1 MYPTRDGN
9 VPANVQTTVEQLL
22 ELYSED
28 PAQGSPFGTGNET
41 FGLSPAFKRASA
53 FVGDVMFQAP
63 RRAWVQTAVSQGV
76 KVFSYIFTDPQ
87 AVPVGLPMFG
97 GRRVV

>member
-9 VPANVQTTVEQLL
+9 VPANVRTTVEQLL
-22 ELYSED
+22 GLYPED

-76 KVFSYIFTDPQ
+76 KVFSYLFTDPQ